1 MHLCSMCA
9 HECMAA
15 RGSSV
20 GFVHTGTLHE
30 ACFTML
36 GLKEV
41 LSPSMVH
48 VKEVKDWP
56 GSTVCQRLPHVC
68 TC

>member
-1 MHLCSMCA
+1 
-9 HECMAA
+9 
-15 RGSSV
+15 
-20 GFVHTGTLHE
+20 
-30 ACFTML
+30 ML